1 MSVRELELREVG
13 PADCCRPLATSGLS
27 DEDAA
32 TTASVFKALG
42 DPARVRILNLL
53 ANARDPVCVCD
64 LVPALG
70 LAQAT
75 VSFHLKKL
83 LTAGLLRRERR
94 GTWAYYSVDDEALE
108 RLATVFATEREA
120 R

>member
-1 MSVRELELREVG
+1 MSIRELEIRDVA
-13 PADCCRPLATSGLS
+13 PADCCRPLSTSGLS
-27 DEDAA
+27 EGDAA

-53 ANARDPVCVCD
+53 ANAEDPVCVCD
-64 LVPALG
+64 LVAQLG

-94 GTWAYYSVDDEALE
+94 GTWAFYSVDDEALN
-108 RLATVFATEREA
+108 RLATVFTTKGDA